1 MTGNQF
7 DKLLRESLEQSHDE
21 YIDIKDEW
29 FESFDYSVKFE
40 RKIKLLTKKSIWWD
54 IPKIKLTPKWFI
66 ILTIMITLLG
76 GTALTTYAGRK
87 MYNRFYVDDYKD
99 HIVFEPVDSDSNGA
113 IEQEYEITYDMSD
126 FNLDFE
132 EKNQMYTRVFYSN
145 SVNGINISVMFSQI
159 IKSEFKGVAWSAENA
174 ELYSVAV
181 DDVEALYWEQTDDKE
196 ITRFIIWEKGEY
208 VFSLTGTNIEKD
220 KLVAIA
226 NSIKTVRM

>member
-7 DKLLRESLEQSHDE
+7 DGLLRESLEQSHDE

-29 FESFDYSVKFE
+29 FEPFDYSVKFE

-66 ILTIMITLLG
+66 ILTIMITLLAV
-76 GTALTTYAGRK
+76 TALTTYAGRK

-132 EKNQMYTRVFYSN
+132 EKNQMYTRIFYSN
-145 SVNGINISVMFSQI
+145 SVNGINISVMFSQR
-159 IKSEFKGVAWSAENA
+159 IKSELKEAAWSAENA

-196 ITRFIIWEKGEY
+196 ITRYIIWEKGKY

-226 NSIKTVRM
+226 NSIKTA